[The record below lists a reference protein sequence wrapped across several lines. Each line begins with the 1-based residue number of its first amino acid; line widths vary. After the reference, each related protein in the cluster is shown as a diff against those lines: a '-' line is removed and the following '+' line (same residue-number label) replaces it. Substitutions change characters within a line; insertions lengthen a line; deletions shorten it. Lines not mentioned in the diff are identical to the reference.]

1 MDVDELSQY
10 MEKEKIMRTA
20 LWLSGK
26 GLVDIIENKESI
38 AVLTEEG
45 EKVLEK
51 DLPERRIAKYL
62 KENNLDSIP
71 IKDLKNILDKD
82 EINAALGNLK
92 KKGIAKIEKGN
103 IVFLIGETKSEFGG
117 SLYLKEIADEVRGDT
132 PDINYEN
139 ELKLWKLVI
148 EANKQNLLKSAKD
161 LNVGG
166 LAVALGKIVA
176 KTGFGFSTKPNL
188 GVNIFSETA
197 SRAIV
202 EVPPHQKNS
211 FLKLAQ
217 AIQIP
222 VFELGTVG
230 NSEKF
235 EIDDVQMEISE
246 LKKIYFETF
255 PEILKQEI

>member
-1 MDVDELSQY
+1 MVGVNESQ
-10 MEKEKIMRTA
+10 
-20 LWLSGK
+20 
-26 GLVDIIENKESI
+26 
-38 AVLTEEG
+38 
-45 EKVLEK
+45 EKVL
-51 DLPERRIAKYL
+51 P
-62 KENNLDSIP
+62 SVWQ
-71 IKDLKNILDKD
+71 
-82 EINAALGNLK
+82 
-92 KKGIAKIEKGN
+92 EKGN
-103 IVFLIGETKSEFGG
+103 TVFLIGETKSEFGG

-132 PDINYEN
+132 PEINYEN

-166 LAVALGKIVA
+166 LAVALGKIVG
-176 KTGFGFSTKPNL
+176 KTGFGFSTKLNL
-188 GVNIFSETA
+188 GVDIFSETA

-202 EVPPHQKNS
+202 EVPPHQKDS

-217 AIQIP
+217 EIKIL
-222 VFELGTVG
+222 VFKLGTVG